1 MTLQVGS
8 WWGVGVWGLTPGSAD
23 LAATYLTF
31 QTHFLICKMQMIK
44 DLSCSQV
51 KYEHIQLISS
61 SSV

>member
-1 MTLQVGS
+1 MTLKAGS

-31 QTHFLICKMQMIK
+31 RTHFLICKMQMLK
-44 DLSCSQV
+44 DLSRSQV
-51 KYEHIQLISS
+51 KYEHIQLTSS